1 MIMKIMRMCQGEL
14 LVSWVSGLDRVE
26 ELPWMEEVVSLTVM
40 ITMMAMITMITMMAM
55 ITMILLKLRFVQLNH
70 RRESATAFNQALA
83 CDC

>member
-40 ITMMAMITMITMMAM
+40 ITMMAMITMI
-55 ITMILLKLRFVQLNH
+55 LLKLRFVHLNH